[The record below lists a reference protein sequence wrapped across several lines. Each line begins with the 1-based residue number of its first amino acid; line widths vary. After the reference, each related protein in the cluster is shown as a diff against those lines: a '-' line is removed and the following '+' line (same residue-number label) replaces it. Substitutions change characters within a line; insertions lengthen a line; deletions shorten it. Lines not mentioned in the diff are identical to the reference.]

1 MKNKTLIVYFL
12 LLLSLTVEGQLPS
25 QYESSVRY
33 QEGIELFR
41 LQQYQASA
49 IAFEQYI
56 ESAHKGGKNGLG
68 AQYIADAQ
76 YYKALC
82 AWHLDRADAELQ
94 FRNYI
99 QSNPAH
105 VAVPMARIWLARNT
119 FRNKLYRETL
129 RELAPL
135 SIPDAWLPDS
145 VNQEVRY
152 MAGICHYQFREN
164 GNSLKQFSALANE
177 PGPYRIEAIRY
188 TGILHHELQNYSASL
203 EVLNQLPSKDQTS
216 ETVLAKARSLFAL
229 DSLETLIQFTQ
240 DLPDVQRDPELY
252 LTLAATSIR
261 REKYKEALE
270 WFETYQK
277 TRTLQNPALK
287 YQYGYAAYQEQ
298 NYGIAIPIFEQLS
311 VQSDSL
317 SSLAAY
323 YLAFC
328 YLKDG
333 RTETARLAF
342 LKASSER
349 YTSSITED
357 AIIQYAK
364 ISFQEK
370 YFDDAMRQL
379 KGYVQKYPKGTY
391 KQEALGLLGEVFFF
405 ARNYK
410 ESVAYF
416 ESAQLKDERSLS
428 AYQRSCY
435 YYGLDLYQKRA
446 YKEADIYFRKG
457 LNQAY
462 DPNITAGC
470 NYWYAES
477 LFRQGHY
484 AESARQFQ
492 SFLDMP
498 LNPRPVYYKDAW
510 YGLGWALLK
519 QEKAMDAAESFIR
532 FLNAAQPKTNSDMY
546 FDALLRTGDCEFSL
560 KNYKEALRYFQE
572 AVQLSIPQTDYA
584 LWRIA
589 QIQYRTDQYQAT
601 VETSKKIIQQY
612 KESEF
617 RDDALHLAAETSLK
631 WLIDYKAA
639 SQYSRTLVQEH
650 AMSEYVPSAWNRM
663 GIAAYNS
670 NDKPAAEKFFR
681 KVLNEYCQDTAVA
694 RSALNNLNFIVTS
707 ETYVEIFTEYR
718 QKCPEVNESL
728 ELVSWE
734 AASDKYSAEQW
745 QDAISLLNLY
755 LRDFKNGNFRIQ
767 AHYYRGV
774 AFMEMDKKQEALSD
788 LKLVAGSTIR
798 NEFMYPAAMR
808 TARIY
813 EEQGQNQLASEYYA
827 IAKSSAQTND
837 DRLKATYLEAE
848 TKMKSGEFE
857 QALGIITALT
867 TSSGI
872 SRTLQEDAQFLYGMI
887 QLSMKDTLS
896 AEESFM
902 KLAQSSYGTVAGAKA
917 AYQWAC
923 IQAEKQN
930 VEGAESTALM
940 LKDQYPLQK
949 EWVIKAYVRL
959 AEAYRQ
965 TGDTFQAS
973 ALLDYILSQPEDYY
987 PGMLESARKQQ
998 EALLNDQGNNLKIE
1012 EKDNKA
1018 SDKNKKK

>member
-1 MKNKTLIVYFL
+1 MKNTTLIIAYLLFL
-12 LLLSLTVEGQLPS
+12 LLRVEGQLPS
-25 QYESSVRY
+25 QYENSVRY
-33 QEGIELFR
+33 QEGMELFR
-41 LQQYQASA
+41 LQQYQASS
-49 IAFEQYI
+49 IAFEQYL
-56 ESAHKGGKNGLG
+56 ETANRGGKNGLG
-68 AQYIADAQ
+68 AEYIADAE

-82 AWHLDRADAELQ
+82 AWHLDRADAEHQ

-99 QSNPAH
+99 QSHPVH

-164 GNSLKQFSALANE
+164 GSALKQFSALANE
-177 PGPYRIEAIRY
+177 SGPYRIKAIRY
-188 TGILHHELQNYSASL
+188 TGILHHELHNYSASV

-261 REKYKEALE
+261 RERYKEALE

-277 TRTLQNPALK
+277 TRTLLNPALK

-311 VQSDSL
+311 VQADSL
-317 SSLAAY
+317 SSLSAY
-323 YLAFC
+323 YLAFS
-328 YLKDG
+328 YLKQG

-349 YTSSITED
+349 YTSSISED

-379 KGYVQKYPKGTY
+379 KNYVQKYPKGNY

-416 ESAQLKDERSLS
+416 ETAQLKDERSLS
-428 AYQRSCY
+428 AYQRSCF

-470 NYWYAES
+470 KYWYAES

-484 AESARQFQ
+484 VESARQFQ

-498 LNPRPVYYKDAW
+498 LNPRPVYDKDAW

-519 QEKAMDAAESFIR
+519 QEKAIDAAESFIR
-532 FLNAAQPKTNSDMY
+532 YLNAAQSKANSDMY

-560 KNYKEALRYFQE
+560 KNYKEALRYFKE
-572 AVQLSIPQTDYA
+572 AVQLSIPQSDYA

-631 WLIDYKAA
+631 WLIDYKSA
-639 SQYSRTLVQEH
+639 SQFSRTLVQEH
-650 AMSEYVPSAWNRM
+650 AMSEYVPAAWNRM

-694 RSALNNLNFIVTS
+694 RSALNNLNFIVPS
-707 ETYVEIFTEYR
+707 DTYVEIFTEYR
-718 QKCPEVNESL
+718 QKCPEINESL

-745 QDAISLLNLY
+745 QDAVALLNLY

-767 AHYYRGV
+767 AHYYRGMALV
-774 AFMEMDKKQEALSD
+774 ALDKKQEALSD
-788 LKLVAGSTIR
+788 LKLVSDSKIR
-798 NEFMYPAAMR
+798 NEFMYPAAML

-813 EEQGQNQLASEYYA
+813 EDKGQNTSASEYYA
-827 IAKSSAQTND
+827 IAKASAQTTE
-837 DRLKATYLEAE
+837 DRLKSSFAEAE
-848 TKMKSGEFE
+848 TRLKSGAFE
-857 QALGIITALT
+857 EALSILTPLSTTPGISNTMQQEVMYLLGIV
-867 TSSGI
+867 
-872 SRTLQEDAQFLYGMI
+872 YVNK
-887 QLSMKDTLS
+887 KDTAS
-896 AEESFM
+896 GEETFI
-902 KLAQSSYGTVAGAKA
+902 KLAQNAYGSVAGAKA
-917 AYQWAC
+917 AYQWVC
-923 IQAEKQN
+923 IQAEKQD

-959 AEAYRQ
+959 AELYRQ
-965 TGDTFQAS
+965 AGDTFQAS
-973 ALLDYILSQPEDYY
+973 ALLEYILSQPEDYY
-987 PGMLESARKQQ
+987 PGMLESAKKQQ
-998 EALLNDQGNNLKIE
+998 DVLLNDEPNTLNIE

-1018 SDKNKKK
+1018 TDKKKKK